1 MKKLTKKLAKMKER
15 KCKNCFN
22 KLSKHLM
29 SIISSRWLKESL
41 NEDLFK
47 LGIINFPNYKFRQK
61 FNKSI
66 KMEEAIKP
74 CKSPDKNLRIPVNDL
89 IYRMKK
95 MKISQTPLENL
106 ILNAQGYINAG
117 NAEGAKE
124 MLANDEDFER
134 LPQNV
139 QNGLENTIK
148 AAENIKMKISAM
160 KKIALTNSDFKD

>member
-1 MKKLTKKLAKMKER
+1 
-15 KCKNCFN
+15 
-22 KLSKHLM
+22 
-29 SIISSRWLKESL
+29 
-41 NEDLFK
+41 
-47 LGIINFPNYKFRQK
+47 
-61 FNKSI
+61 
-66 KMEEAIKP
+66 
-74 CKSPDKNLRIPVNDL
+74 
-89 IYRMKK
+89 MKK

-148 AAENIKMKISAM
+148 ATENIKMKISAM